1 MWEGSE
7 MEKETSSLVSLGIV
21 LIAIAT
27 VIAIG
32 FGIFSV
38 GKRLAN
44 NGQNDL
50 VTQVDQINQSTFTE
64 LNQQVVTGTSLK
76 GIIHQLSS
84 SNYAVLLNTT
94 ALRNNQA
101 HATRVTGDLATSVAS
116 SDNPYTM
123 VMTNYPSESSNG
135 TKIMS
140 TAFINYNALLK
151 NGCTP
156 TSDVFSKGSKVQI
169 DGVDI
174 QPSKIGGI
182 DKVPD
187 ESDDGGS
194 YCGGRYYDAA
204 SNDLET
210 FKTLEMTDSVF
221 VTDLEF
227 ISDTTTGNIMKNTKT
242 ADFNRQGT
250 TMYIDDAAEFDSY
263 CIKDSSDNYVGLAFI
278 QIQK

>member
-1 MWEGSE
+1 

-32 FGIFSV
+32 FGIFAV

-101 HATRVTGDLATSVAS
+101 HATRVTGDLATSAAS

-151 NGCTP
+151 NGCTL
-156 TSDVFSKGSKVQI
+156 TSDVFSKGPKVQI

-204 SNDLET
+204 SNDLKT